1 MALPT
6 PTLLEI
12 QAIIVSDLETKFSQT
27 IPLLPK
33 SVWRIVAL
41 IIAGVWIILFKY
53 GSDAFK
59 QRFPQTAN
67 DFWLEVLGQLLN
79 VFRQAATTWT
89 GQGDVVSTTTGTL
102 VPGTQFI
109 YNKTGQVYLTTAEKI
124 LTVGTLT
131 LDLKAGEGGAL
142 GDLQISDVINF
153 VSPVP
158 GLAETVDI
166 TVVTIDGEDREDRE
180 VYRRRV
186 LDAYQKKPQG
196 GASAD
201 YEQWSNEAPNV
212 INSYPYP
219 GTRPNQVFVY
229 IEVDNQTDGIP
240 TAPQLVV
247 ALAYI
252 NFDPVTGKAIRR
264 QVGAEVSTIA
274 ISRRT
279 FDVKIVGLSPDTSEN
294 RAAIDDALAE
304 HFLEKAPYIL
314 GLTITRKDTISQAE
328 TQSIVTIVVGT
339 LGATISSSVLSES
352 GTPVDQA
359 VLGEG
364 EKAKGGSFTYV

>member
-33 SVWRIVAL
+33 AVWRIVAL
-41 IIAGVWIILFKY
+41 IIAGVWIILYKY

-67 DFWLEVLGQLLN
+67 DFWLEILGQLLN
-79 VFRQAATTWT
+79 VFRQAATTWE
-89 GQGDVVSTTTGTL
+89 GQGEVESTTTGTL
-102 VPGTQFI
+102 PPGTQFI
-109 YNKTGQVYLTTAEKI
+109 NNNTGQVYLTTTEKI
-124 LTVGTLT
+124 LSVGTLT

-142 GDLQISDVINF
+142 GDLQIGDIINF

-158 GLAETVDI
+158 GLAETVEI
-166 TVVTIDGEDREDRE
+166 TLTSVDGEDIEDIE

-196 GASAD
+196 GASSD
-201 YEQWSNEAPNV
+201 YEQWAEEAPNV
-212 INSYPYP
+212 INAYPYP
-219 GTRPNQVFVY
+219 GVKPSEVVVY

-240 TAPQLVV
+240 TAPQLAA

-252 NFDPVTGKAIRR
+252 NFDPVTGRATRR
-264 QVGAEVSTIA
+264 PVTAEVSTAA
-274 ISRRT
+274 ISRRV
-279 FDVKIVGLSPDTSEN
+279 FDVKIVGLSPDNAEN
-294 RAAIDDALAE
+294 RAAIEATLTE
-304 HFLEKAPYIL
+304 YFLEKEMYIL
-314 GLTITRKDTISQAE
+314 GLYS
-328 TQSIVTIVVGT
+328 
-339 LGATISSSVLSES
+339 
-352 GTPVDQA
+352 
-359 VLGEG
+359 
-364 EKAKGGSFTYV
+364 